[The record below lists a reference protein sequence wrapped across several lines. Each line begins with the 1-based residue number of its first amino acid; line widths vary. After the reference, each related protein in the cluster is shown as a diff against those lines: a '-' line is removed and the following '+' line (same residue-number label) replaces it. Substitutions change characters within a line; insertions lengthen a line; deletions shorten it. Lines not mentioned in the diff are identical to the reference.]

1 LVKVGKEKD
10 DKKLML
16 YNNINIIGSN
26 ASHWISIQRKNTPKS
41 VDRVPRKRNSII
53 IIIQEQN

>member
-1 LVKVGKEKD
+1 MSIRDQAIITQLFFTISLVKVGKEKD

-26 ASHWISIQRKNTPKS
+26 ASH
-41 VDRVPRKRNSII
+41 
-53 IIIQEQN
+53 